1 MQVVVGTVA
10 LVEVVMRGKEYT
22 KEEKTRVAAWRMR
35 EEGL

>member
-1 MQVVVGTVA
+1 MVVGTAA
-10 LVEVVMRGKEYT
+10 LAELVIRGKEYT